1 MKFAPYEQ
9 TNALVEEIA
18 NLKIKHLTN
27 GEVTV
32 ERVLNKID
40 KDRYSSLA
48 YAIWWAMTYD
58 NTLEVDN
65 KDLVMTIANMNRI
78 ASGNMGTLSSIF
90 Q

>member
-1 MKFAPYEQ
+1 MTY
-9 TNALVEEIA
+9 
-18 NLKIKHLTN
+18 LKIKHLTN

>member
-1 MKFAPYEQ
+1 M
-9 TNALVEEIA
+9 
-18 NLKIKHLTN
+18 TN